1 MPLLLLRR
9 PSNPVPED
17 RSWAGATFGLL
28 VDMVPCGRSQRA
40 RKPGGSRAMTTGEPR
55 QAQWPTLSA
64 NNFWPFRL
72 GVEFQRSSTRAAG
85 YI

>member
-28 VDMVPCGRSQRA
+28 VDMVPCGRSQRT
-40 RKPGGSRAMTTGEPR
+40 RKPGGSRAMTTWTPR
-55 QAQWPTLSA
+55 QALNGPTPSA
-64 NNFWPFRL
+64 NNFWPFRF
-72 GVEFQRSSTRAAG
+72 GVEFQRS
-85 YI
+85 